1 MNIIRTLV
9 KENVIFIPLIVTSLL
24 CGSVQARQIEEVI
37 VSAQKRDETLS
48 DVPISISVVSQEGLD
63 NYAVDDL
70 FDMANLIPGMV
81 FARAPDDGLVLSFR
95 GVASVSRNQAYEQA
109 VGVFLDGVF
118 FGKGR
123 LYSAG
128 IYDLARTEMIM
139 GTQST
144 LLGKNTSIG
153 AISLVTQKPGDTVSG
168 YVQLI
173 ASEHGG
179 FGAKG
184 AINLPVSDTFKTRI
198 AGYYS
203 ELEGATKNITTGNS
217 IPIDDNYSLRFSSTW
232 NATDVIDI
240 DFMYQ
245 KTQDNKTGD
254 TFQIDSDPNG
264 FAAAIGIKDSLKL
277 DDKVAKSTRFGPGG
291 GDTNHDIDSDIAN
304 FVINWQL
311 ENHALTLQ
319 TTYAGYDLAFFDDV
333 DLEPGDFLA
342 FNRVEDYTQFSQE
355 FRIASTNNDTLEY
368 TAGLYFFTSEWD
380 SEELTYWAYPS
391 APPVPTGPLVPG
403 DLFNGPIFN
412 TISQDLDYQAAF
424 FSGTWHVSD
433 RLRIASGLRYAEEE
447 KKAVMER
454 IPLTPDAANPG
465 SLFAPFTFWNIVA
478 NPPFPATPLSYS
490 EYMLNG
496 NANIQFDL
504 NNETMVYASFGNGTK
519 TGGFA
524 ESNTISSGNPAL
536 DARLDAETVNNYELG
551 FKSSLLDG
559 AAVLNGAV
567 FYIDITDL
575 QQTLFTG
582 TEFLTSNADAEST
595 GAELSGTWQVN
606 DVWSVN
612 GGVVY
617 ALAEEK
623 DTGFKLNIAPEW
635 TGNIGFSME
644 RPISSNLLFSLAG
657 NLRYRDSQFSQ
668 PKEGIP
674 ESESLTTVDLTA
686 TIATIDDN
694 WKVAL
699 IGRNLTNDIAQEFGY
714 PNTNPQL
721 AGVVN
726 SASNSL
732 RTYLLQL
739 TYNF

>member
-1 MNIIRTLV
+1 MKISSVLV
-9 KENVIFIPLIVTSLL
+9 KNNVLSIPLIMTSLL
-24 CGSVQARQIEEVI
+24 CADLHAAQLEEII

-144 LLGKNTSIG
+144 LLGKNTSVG
-153 AISLVTQKPGDTVSG
+153 AISLVTQKPGDAVSG
-168 YVQLI
+168 YAQFT

-179 FGAKG
+179 FGVKG
-184 AINLPVSDTFKTRI
+184 AIDLPVSDTFKTRI

-203 ELEGATKNITTGNS
+203 ELEGATKNIITGNS
-217 IPIDDNYSLRFSSTW
+217 IPIDDNYSLRFSSSW
-232 NATDVIDI
+232 NASEDIDI

-264 FAAAIGIKDSLKL
+264 LAAAIGISDSLKL
-277 DDKVAKSTRFGPGG
+277 DGKVAKSTRFGPGG
-291 GDTNHDIDSDIAN
+291 GDSNHDIDSDIAN

-311 ENHALTLQ
+311 ENHAVTSQ
-319 TTYAGYDLAFFDDV
+319 TTFASYDLTFFDDV
-333 DLEPGDFLA
+333 DLEPADFLE
-342 FNRVEDYTQFSQE
+342 FNRVEDYSQYSQE

-368 TAGLYFFTSEWD
+368 MAGLYFFTSEWD

-412 TISQDLDYQAAF
+412 TINQDVDYQAVF

-433 RLRIASGLRYAEEE
+433 RLRVAAGLRYAEEE
-447 KKAVMER
+447 KEAVMAR
-454 IPLTPDAANPG
+454 MPLTPDVPNPG

-496 NANIQFDL
+496 NANLQYDL
-504 NNETMVYASFGNGTK
+504 NNETMVYVSYGNGTK

-524 ESNTISSGNPAL
+524 ESNTIASGDPAL
-536 DARLDAETVNNYELG
+536 DARLGAETVDNYEMG

-567 FYIDITDL
+567 FYIDIADL

-606 DVWSVN
+606 DGWSIN

-617 ALAEEK
+617 AKAEEK
-623 DTGFKLNIAPEW
+623 GNGLKLNIAPEW
-635 TGNIGFSME
+635 TGNMGFFME
-644 RPISSNLLFSLAG
+644 QSISSDLLFSLAG
-657 NLRYRDSQFSQ
+657 NLRYRSSQFSQ

-674 ESESLTTVDLTA
+674 ESDSLTTVDLTA
-686 TIATIDDN
+686 TIASIDDT

-699 IGRNLTNDIAQEFGY
+699 IGRNITNDIAQEFGY
-714 PNTNPQL
+714 PSTNPQL